1 MEYAPHRVALSLD
14 ISQKHLSRGDIM
26 PIPTPTTAAPD
37 LDVPLVG
44 GGQFRLAEQQPE
56 TFTLVVFY
64 RGLHC
69 PVCRGYLAQL
79 DRALGELADAGASPV
94 VAVSG
99 DDKDAAERSVEEWKL
114 GDLAVGYGQSVESM
128 REWGL
133 FVSHGVKSPEPDLF
147 GEPGLF
153 LIRPDGTI
161 YMAAVN
167 SMPAARPRIEDVIA
181 AVGFFVEN
189 DYPARGEG

>member
-1 MEYAPHRVALSLD
+1 MA
-14 ISQKHLSRGDIM
+14 
-26 PIPTPTTAAPD
+26 IPTPTTPAPE

-44 GGQFRLAEQQPE
+44 GGRFRLADQQPE
-56 TFTLVVFY
+56 KFTLVVFY

-79 DRALGELADAGASPV
+79 DRALGELADAGATPV
-94 VAVSG
+94 VAISG
-99 DDKDAAERSVEEWKL
+99 DDLEAAERSVEEWKL
-114 GDLAVGYGQSVESM
+114 GDLQIGYGQSIDSM

-133 FVSHGVKSPEPDLF
+133 FVSKGIKDPEPELF

-153 LIRPDGTI
+153 LVRPDGSI

-167 SMPAARPRIEDVIA
+167 SMPAARPRIEDVVA
-181 AVGFFVEN
+181 AVRFFHDN
-189 DYPARGEG
+189 NYPARGEA